1 MHGEQTALARIES
14 AANEM
19 FGDQEALAW
28 MKKPN
33 PLLGWQ
39 TPREVLARPDGQRRV
54 AEVLQVIQ
62 REGG

>member
-1 MHGEQTALARIES
+1 MHGEQSALARIES
-14 AANEM
+14 AVEEM
-19 FGDQEALAW
+19 FGYQEALAW

-33 PLLGWQ
+33 SLLGWQ

-62 REGG
+62 RGGG